1 VELVKRVSLFAIL
14 VFFVSLITI
23 PFSYNSSF
31 AESDFSISSDSSVY
45 DYGEVITITG
55 KISNYD
61 ASDRTDISL
70 RIMDPN
76 NFLIKN
82 VKSSVN
88 DDGIAT
94 FTFVAGETTQGFGT
108 YTVVAKYGSEQ
119 SETTFYYINL
129 KSESNLSISTE
140 KGIFEKGDTIT
151 VLGKASD
158 KILDSNVAIAI
169 FYGDTLLAVDT
180 VPIDVYGNF
189 KTTAYTQDPVWEFSG
204 VHTVRAATSGKLAE
218 TTFILVVDESN
229 DNSYYEK
236 PPLILAPSEITVDAS
251 SVSGAR
257 VEYSVKV
264 IDEAD
269 GVLNP
274 SCDISSGSVFPI
286 GESKVTCTSMDS
298 SGNISTKSFVVTV
311 NASVLIP
318 SWVKNVA
325 SFWCNNEIDDASY
338 IEAVEFLVDDG
349 VILVHATQS
358 VRTGSDDIPSWIKN
372 NACWWSHGL
381 ISDDEFATGIQYMI
395 HDGIIRV

>member
-1 VELVKRVSLFAIL
+1 VELKNRVSLFAIL
-14 VFFVSLITI
+14 VFFASLITI

-31 AESDFSISSDSSVY
+31 AESNFSISSDSSVY

-61 ASDRTDISL
+61 TNDKTAISL

-76 NFLIKN
+76 NFLVKN
-82 VKSSVN
+82 VNSGVN
-88 DDGIAT
+88 DDGVVT
-94 FTFVAGETTQGFGT
+94 FTFIAGETTQGFGT
-108 YTVVAKYGSEQ
+108 YTVVANYGSQQ
-119 SETTFYYINL
+119 SETTFYYIDSR
-129 KSESNLSISTE
+129 SESHLSISTD

-151 VLGKASD
+151 VLGKAST
-158 KILDSNVAIAI
+158 KILDPNIAVAI

-204 VHTVRAATSGKLAE
+204 IHTVRAATSGKMAE
-218 TTFILVVDESN
+218 TTFILVVDESK
-229 DNSYYEK
+229 DDSYYKK
-236 PPLILAPSEITVDAS
+236 PPLILAPSEITLDAS
-251 SVSGAR
+251 SVSGAK

-269 GVLNP
+269 GVLEPN
-274 SCDISSGSVFPI
+274 CDISSGSVFPI

-298 SGNISTKSFVVTV
+298 SGNIATKSFVVTV

-318 SWVKNVA
+318 SWVKSIA
-325 SFWCNNEIDDASY
+325 SFWCNGEIDDASY
-338 IEAVEFLVDDG
+338 IEAIEFLIDDG

-358 VRTGSDDIPSWIKN
+358 VRTGSDKLPSWIEN